1 MEVRLMASQHNG
13 HAEFAVAA
21 LEAAII
27 GLECGAA
34 EEEAGQAFVTVWNA
48 LARLG
53 HRDFAIGPDGEPIAV
68 ESVA

>member
-1 MEVRLMASQHNG
+1 MASQQNG
-13 HAEFAVAA
+13 HAPEFAVAA

-34 EEEAGQAFVTVWNA
+34 EEEQEQALVTVWNA

-53 HRDFAIGPDGEPIAV
+53 RRDVAIGPDGEPVPVDVGA
-68 ESVA
+68 